1 MEKLVI
7 QINAFQEKLKSI
19 QEKIN
24 NLKNENQLLN
34 TENKRLKELMKIQNN
49 TIKKLEDDKK
59 IKNLSQLAL
68 SKKDKTTLKHS
79 INHLIEEIDDCI
91 RSLQD

>member
-1 MEKLVI
+1 MEKLVD
-7 QINAFQEKLKSI
+7 QINSFNEKLKSI

-24 NLKNENQLLN
+24 NLKDENHLLKN
-34 TENKRLKELMKIQNN
+34 ENKRLKELMKIQNN
-49 TIKKLEDDKK
+49 SIKKLEDDRK
-59 IKNLSQLAL
+59 IKSLSHLAL
-68 SKKDKTTLKHS
+68 SKKDKTSLKHS